1 MSVEENKEIFITF
14 IKDDL
19 KQEINNS
26 DNIVQEFLK
35 LTFDNQNKLLNSI
48 TLLKKVDKRLEN
60 LSKFLDD
67 KQIIKYN
74 EYLDTINKLQY
85 NTLLTILKP
94 NKYLSEY
101 FLSLI
106 KALKDKTNA
115 KMELTNWKESN

>member
-1 MSVEENKEIFITF
+1 MSVEENKEIFISF

-26 DNIVQEFLK
+26 DNIIQEFLK

-115 KMELTNWKESN
+115 TMELTNWKESN